1 MSTYV
6 VLLRYFP
13 PIFTRTLCPIVK
25 MPERTLD
32 LFMTVSSC
40 LSICGCMVIFFCHF
54 QLDKV
59 QRKKAYNKIIFFV
72 VVSDFFSAIGTA
84 FGIEK
89 DNTVQCALQAFLTI
103 AFPLCS
109 IFWTTVSF
117 YLFYLAIRN
126 RQSSKHVM
134 IYLHL
139 ICWGLPILLTLLPLT
154 VGLEYGVKEGSD
166 HEWCSLSNPNDI
178 PGWELTFW
186 TFASFY
192 FWVWLSVGGYSIL
205 ITIIFYELNS
215 RVFFTSDDTNARL
228 RPIVKKMIFLPM
240 VIIFCWTIPTCY
252 RVYFYIHNE
261 NVYILQLLSAVSAAL
276 KGFFTS
282 LLLIVTKTVEI
293 NFSTVK
299 KECKTLTQFRHSDL
313 SNLVGHDASENFRN
327 SSTSGVSQVSSSTLH
342 DDILPGSHHIH
353 IDPPETTSHV
363 HHVNQE
369 ENEVD
374 EDVDDDYDYERFLFR
389 VPNDH
394 ERMSQVSSDS
404 DSVSLRAG
412 L

>member
-1 MSTYV
+1 MEIISERTPSIPLLFIFREATFTFFFFLLCWMNGISASFHHQFIARNGILKPLIIFYTSHPDRFIRPLTPLQRFDSFILHTLGGSEVVSTYV

-139 ICWGLPILLTLLPLT
+139 ICWGLPILLTL
-154 VGLEYGVKEGSD
+154 S
-166 HEWCSLSNPNDI
+166 
-178 PGWELTFW
+178 
-186 TFASFY
+186 
-192 FWVWLSVGGYSIL
+192 
-205 ITIIFYELNS
+205 
-215 RVFFTSDDTNARL
+215 
-228 RPIVKKMIFLPM
+228 
-240 VIIFCWTIPTCY
+240 
-252 RVYFYIHNE
+252 
-261 NVYILQLLSAVSAAL
+261 
-276 KGFFTS
+276 
-282 LLLIVTKTVEI
+282 
-293 NFSTVK
+293 
-299 KECKTLTQFRHSDL
+299 
-313 SNLVGHDASENFRN
+313 
-327 SSTSGVSQVSSSTLH
+327 
-342 DDILPGSHHIH
+342 
-353 IDPPETTSHV
+353 
-363 HHVNQE
+363 
-369 ENEVD
+369 
-374 EDVDDDYDYERFLFR
+374 
-389 VPNDH
+389 
-394 ERMSQVSSDS
+394 
-404 DSVSLRAG
+404 
-412 L
+412 